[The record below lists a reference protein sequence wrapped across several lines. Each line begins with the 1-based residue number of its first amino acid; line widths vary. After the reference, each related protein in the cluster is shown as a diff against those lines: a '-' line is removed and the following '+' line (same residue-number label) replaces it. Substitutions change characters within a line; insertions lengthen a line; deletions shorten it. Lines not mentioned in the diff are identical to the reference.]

1 MMKYSRVA
9 VVTGGASGIGEA
21 AVRTLC
27 ADGLSVVIN
36 YNSSEAKAEALASE
50 LSFKGYDVLPIKAD
64 VSSSQEV
71 NQMFEKISREVGIP
85 YILVNNSGIAQ
96 QKLFTDITDDDW
108 NKMIGVNLTG
118 VFNCCRAALPFMI
131 RQKAGRIINI
141 SSMWGQVGASCE
153 VHYSAAKAGV
163 IGLTKA
169 LAQEVA
175 PSGIT
180 VNCIAPGA
188 VDTRMMSSFS
198 QEDIAALCED
208 IPLMRLGRP
217 EEIAAAVSFLVSDN
231 ADYIT
236 GQVLGVNGGMVV

>member
-1 MMKYSRVA
+1 MKYRKVA

-21 AVRTLC
+21 TVRALC
-27 ADGLSVVIN
+27 KDGMSVVIN

-50 LSFKGYDVLPIKAD
+50 LSFKGSDIMTFKANVAD
-64 VSSSQEV
+64 SLEV
-71 NQMFEKISREVGIP
+71 NEMFEKVSKDFGMPDV
-85 YILVNNSGIAQ
+85 LVCNSGIAQ

-108 NKMIGVNLTG
+108 NTMLGVNLTG
-118 VFNCCRAALPFMI
+118 VFNCCRAVLPYMI
-131 RQKAGRIINI
+131 MEKYGRIINI
-141 SSMWGQVGASCE
+141 SSMWGQIGASCE

-188 VDTRMMSSFS
+188 VETKMMASFS
-198 QEDIAALCED
+198 QDDINALCEE
-208 IPLMRLGRP
+208 IPLMRLGKA
-217 EEIAAAVSFLVSDN
+217 EEIAAAVSFFASEK
-231 ADYIT
+231 AGYIT
-236 GQVLGVNGGMVV
+236 GQILGVNGGMVI

>member
-1 MMKYSRVA
+1 MAVYGNVA

-21 AVRTLC
+21 TVRALC
-27 ADGLSVVIN
+27 ADGLPVVIN

-50 LSFKGYDVLPIKAD
+50 LSFKGYSVMTAKAD
-64 VSSSQEV
+64 VSLSAEV
-71 NQMFEKISREVGIP
+71 NEMFEKISRDFGKP
-85 YILVNNSGIAQ
+85 YVLVCNSGIAQ
-96 QKLFTDITDDDW
+96 QKLFTDITDEDW
-108 NKMIGVNLTG
+108 NKMTGINLTG

-131 RQKAGRIINI
+131 NSKKGRIITV

-180 VNCIAPGA
+180 VNCVAPGA
-188 VDTRMMSSFS
+188 ISTNMMSSFS
-198 QEDIAALCED
+198 EDDIAALCNE
-208 IPLMRLGRP
+208 IPLIRLGKP
-217 EEIAAAVSFLVSDN
+217 EEVAAAVSFLASDK
-231 ADYIT
+231 AGYIT
-236 GQVLGVNGGMVV
+236 GQVLGVNGGMVI

>member
-1 MMKYSRVA
+1 MRSGNVA

-21 AVRTLC
+21 AVRALC
-27 ADGLSVVIN
+27 ADGMKVVIN

-50 LSFKGYDVLPIKAD
+50 LSFKDYYVMTAKAD
-64 VSSSQEV
+64 VSLSAEV
-71 NQMFEKISREVGIP
+71 NEMFDKISMDFGNP
-85 YILVNNSGIAQ
+85 YVLVCNSGIAQ

-108 NKMIGVNLTG
+108 KKMLDVNLTG
-118 VFNCCRAALPFMI
+118 VFNCCRAVLPYMI
-131 RQKAGRIINI
+131 REKYGRIINI

-153 VHYSAAKAGV
+153 VHYSASKAGV

-188 VDTRMMSSFS
+188 IDTKMMSSFS
-198 QEDIAALCED
+198 QDDIKALCDE

-217 EEIAAAVSFLVSDN
+217 EEIAAAVSFLASDN
-231 ADYIT
+231 AGYIT
-236 GQVLGVNGGMVV
+236 GQILGINGGMVI

>member
-1 MMKYSRVA
+1 MKYGKVA

-21 AVRTLC
+21 TVRALC
-27 ADGLSVVIN
+27 ADGMSVVIN

-50 LSFKGYDVLPIKAD
+50 LSFYGFNVMTAKAD
-64 VSSSQEV
+64 VADSLEV
-71 NQMFEKISREVGIP
+71 NEMFKKINKDFGVP
-85 YILVNNSGIAQ
+85 LVLVCNSGIAQ

-108 NKMIGVNLTG
+108 NSMISVNLTG

-131 RQKAGRIINI
+131 RQKTGRIINI

-180 VNCIAPGA
+180 VNCVAPGA
-188 VDTRMMSSFS
+188 IATKMMSSFS
-198 QEDIAALCED
+198 QDDITALCDE
-208 IPLMRLGRP
+208 IPLMRLGKA
-217 EEIAAAVSFLVSDN
+217 EEIAATVAFLASEK
-231 ADYIT
+231 AGYIT
-236 GQVLGVNGGMVV
+236 GQILGVNGGMVI

>member
-1 MMKYSRVA
+1 MKNREIA

-21 AVRTLC
+21 TVRELC
-27 ADGLSVVIN
+27 KDGMSVVIN

-50 LSFKGYDVLPIKAD
+50 LSFKGFDVVTFKAD
-64 VSSSQEV
+64 VAVSSEV
-71 NQMFEKISREVGIP
+71 NEMFEKIGKDFGIP
-85 YILVNNSGIAQ
+85 SVLVCNSGIAQ

-131 RQKAGRIINI
+131 REKYGRIINI
-141 SSMWGQVGASCE
+141 SSMWGQIGASCE

-188 VDTRMMSSFS
+188 IETKMMASFS
-198 QEDIAALCED
+198 KDDIDALCDE
-208 IPLMRLGRP
+208 IPLMRLGKAD
-217 EEIAAAVSFLVSDN
+217 EIAAAVSFLASEK
-231 ADYIT
+231 AGYIT
-236 GQVLGVNGGMVV
+236 GQILGINGGMVI

>member
-1 MMKYSRVA
+1 MMKFGRVA
-9 VVTGGASGIGEA
+9 VVTGGASGIGEST
-21 AVRTLC
+21 VRALC
-27 ADGLSVVIN
+27 SDGLSVVIN

-50 LSFKGYDVLPIKAD
+50 LSFKGYDVTPIKAD
-64 VSSSQEV
+64 VASSAEV
-71 NQMFEKISREVGIP
+71 NEMFEKISRDIGVP

-108 NKMIGVNLTG
+108 NKMLGVNLTG
-118 VFNCCRAALPFMI
+118 VFNCCRAVLPFMI
-131 RQKAGRIINI
+131 RQKQGRIINI

-153 VHYSAAKAGV
+153 VHYSASKAGV

-188 VDTRMMSSFS
+188 VDTGMMSSFS
-198 QEDIAALCED
+198 QADIAALCEE
-208 IPLMRLGRP
+208 IPLMRLGKP
-217 EEIAAAVSFLVSDN
+217 EEIAAAVSFLASDN
-231 ADYIT
+231 AGYIT
-236 GQVLGVNGGMVV
+236 GQVIGINGGFVI